1 MNRRYQLFAE
11 NRHRNIE
18 DYNTCQEVHE
28 EGREMPGHQKMPVIV
43 IVIDE
48 LADLMMAAGKEVE
61 VPSAA
66 SRRWRGRSECTLWSR
81 RRGRLWT

>member
-1 MNRRYQLFAE
+1 
-11 NRHRNIE
+11 
-18 DYNTCQEVHE
+18 
-28 EGREMPGHQKMPVIV
+28 MPGHQKMPVIV